1 MISGDKFTGF
11 SSLTTQEH
19 QGFLY
24 HTTSISLHLITALI
38 LSISLHNPNALF
50 CNPAYITVLEVSF
63 PNFTSALLQA
73 LFTLFPNPSKGL
85 WVTALSSTSFL
96 LPNRA
101 EGYIKHLCFW
111 LAGIWIW
118 PTVASTSMLDL
129 QLKLYFKSIACVLY
143 RFLCWAY
150 LIWIGCL
157 WTSAT
162 LELSGGFSS
171 LDLWG
176 QMLYFYRQR
185 HT

>member
-1 MISGDKFTGF
+1 MHFFVIP
-11 SSLTTQEH
+11 
-19 QGFLY
+19 
-24 HTTSISLHLITALI
+24 LI
-38 LSISLHNPNALF
+38 F
-50 CNPAYITVLEVSF
+50 TVLEVSF
-63 PNFTSALLQA
+63 PNFTTALLQV

-85 WVTALSSTSFL
+85 WATVLSGTSFL

-111 LAGIWIW
+111 LTGIWIW
-118 PTVASTSMLDL
+118 PTMASTSMSDL
-129 QLKLYFKSIACVLY
+129 QFKLPYFRSIACVLY

-150 LIWIGCL
+150 LMWIGCL

-176 QMLYFYRQR
+176 QILFFTGRDTHRGLWLQ
-185 HT
+185 